1 MEGERRTVTMLFADI
16 QDSTATAE
24 QLDPE
29 DWAEIING
37 AFERL
42 IAPIY
47 RYEGTLAQLRGDAV
61 LAFFGAPIAHEDDP
75 VRALRAGL
83 EIVAAMAEYGDMVER
98 RWGVP
103 AHVRVGI
110 NTGLVVVGAMGSDL
124 RVEYSALGDAINVA
138 ARMEQTADPDT
149 VRVSERTLALTNGLF
164 EAEELGP
171 VVIKGK
177 SDPVPSYQVVRYV
190 GSRHHVDETP
200 IVGRKVEMAELDQL
214 RSRLMGGTGFIAS
227 VIGEAGVGKSRLLV
241 ELEQR
246 TNDAEAVSHR
256 FDESGS
262 LNWLAGSSRSYDS
275 GHPFSTIGEMFSR
288 WWFSDGSASVFE
300 MIQEAVVAEGVDDP
314 DMAAYLGYISGMS
327 LPDSVADFIGALE
340 TQVLNAKANEAAI
353 AYLRAV
359 ASRRPTFVVLEDLH
373 WSDDLSLALVE
384 NLMGLTETEPLGL
397 VIVMRPYREEPP
409 WRIHEVAER
418 DHHHRYLN
426 LSLAPLDL
434 AESTALLESLLADQD
449 LSPEARQGILARS
462 EGNPFY
468 IEQMV
473 RSLQELDADQ
483 LHEGV
488 VPSSLTGLL
497 TARLDRL
504 EEQTRYFVQMAS
516 VIGSEFDRATLAAL
530 VDTPSFDTEVT
541 DLLRRGI
548 LIETPGRPGSLSFR
562 HALIQEVAYET
573 ILRRT
578 RRELHR
584 RVADYLVASGG
595 ESQEIARHLVT
606 SGDLNEAYPFLI
618 DAGVRATRSM
628 ALADAIDLLTTAVA
642 NTPDDA
648 VPELIM
654 QAHDT
659 LGEAYSLIPDLSQ
672 AAASYQRMFEF
683 GESNERPQAQ
693 VTALN
698 RLAYATASLGA
709 DLDGAA
715 AYLTDAR
722 RIAEESHDE
731 IGLAEYHMNACFVAS
746 MAGDVSVALAH
757 DEETVRLGKK
767 SGVESIRLMG
777 MVRRA
782 ANYISLLD
790 FEHGLPAIDDTLKE
804 ATESGLEEARA
815 TVELMGLATAKLLL
829 GEIHEALD
837 TAERSQVTLE
847 RYGSFYLALCS
858 RTLAECHYELGN
870 VEDSLARYVDVKR
883 VAASLSQPFTAA
895 TGSSGMALVYAT
907 AGISDEIPALRS
919 EVEESLSGQLGE
931 FLASTALA
939 DLGFTSLLLGE
950 TRGAETDFTRGLSVS
965 STTQFIERP
974 GLLVGRALARLGIGD
989 VDGAED
995 DLVNATAIV
1004 EEKRL
1009 GLYASR
1015 VGLARGRILASKGD
1029 LAGAG
1034 DALAEAQ
1041 EHAMT
1046 VGQRL
1051 TLVQVLGERARLVVA
1066 GGDQKEAESHVEAAR
1081 GVVEA
1086 IADGIA
1092 DEVLRNSFRDK
1103 WLGEIAQLRSQPV
1116 TLEAESNGN

>member
-138 ARMEQTADPDT
+138 ARMEQTADSDT

-171 VVIKGK
+171 VVVKGK
-177 SDPVPSYQVVRYV
+177 SDPVPSYRVVRYV
-190 GSRHHVDETP
+190 GARRHVDETP

-214 RSRLMGGTGFIAS
+214 RSRLMGGTGFITS

-262 LNWLAGSSRSYDS
+262 LNWLAGWSRSYDS

-288 WWFSDGSASVFE
+288 WWFSDGSAPAFE
-300 MIQEAVVAEGVDDP
+300 RVQEAVEAEGVDDP
-314 DMAAYLGYISGMS
+314 DMAAYLAYISETP
-327 LPDSVADFIGALE
+327 LPDSIAGFIGALE
-340 TQVLNAKANEAAI
+340 TQVLNTKVNEAAI
-353 AYLRAV
+353 AYLTAV
-359 ASRRPTFVVLEDLH
+359 STRRPTFVVLEDLH
-373 WSDDLSLALVE
+373 WSDDPSLALVE
-384 NLMGLTETEPLGL
+384 NIMGLTETHSLGL
-397 VIVMRPYREEPP
+397 VVAMRPYREEPP

-418 DHHHRYLN
+418 DHHHRYVN
-426 LSLAPLDL
+426 LMLDPLDL
-434 AESTALLESLLADQD
+434 AESTALLETLLANQN

-462 EGNPFY
+462 EGNPLY
-468 IEQMV
+468 IEQFV
-473 RSLQELDADQ
+473 RSLQELDTGQ
-483 LHEGV
+483 LQEGG

-504 EEQTRYFVQMAS
+504 DEQTRYLVQMAS
-516 VIGSEFDRATLAAL
+516 VIGSVIDRATLSAL
-530 VDTPSFDTEVT
+530 VDMPRIDNEVT

-548 LIETPGRPGSLSFR
+548 LIETPGIRGSLGFR
-562 HALIQEVAYET
+562 HALIQEAAYET

-578 RRELHR
+578 RRELHH
-584 RVADYLVASGG
+584 RVADHLIANDG
-595 ESQEIARHLVT
+595 EVQDIARHLVA
-606 SGDLNEAYPFLI
+606 SGHLDEAYPFLI

-746 MAGDVSVALAH
+746 MAGDVSTALAH
-757 DEETVRLGKK
+757 DEETVRLGEET
-767 SGVESIRLMG
+767 GVESIRLMG

-782 ANYISLLD
+782 ACYISLLD
-790 FEHGLPAIDDTLKE
+790 FERGLPAIDDTLKGAKE
-804 ATESGLEEARA
+804 AGLDEARA

-837 TAERSQVTLE
+837 TAERSRETLE
-847 RYGSFYLALCS
+847 RYGSFYLAACS
-858 RTLAECHYELGN
+858 QLIAQCHYELGN
-870 VEDSLARYVDVKR
+870 VEDSLSRYVDVR
-883 VAASLSQPFTAA
+883 RIAVSRGQPFTAV

-907 AGISDEIPALRS
+907 TGITDEISDFRS
-919 EVEESLSGQLGE
+919 EVEEGLRGKLGE
-931 FLASTALA
+931 SLASTGLA
-939 DLGFTSLLLGE
+939 DLGFTNLLLGNPE
-950 TRGAETDFTRGLSVS
+950 EAEADFTRGLGVS
-965 STTQFIERP
+965 STTQFVERP
-974 GLLVGRALARLGIGD
+974 RLLIGRAQARVALDNLA
-989 VDGAED
+989 GADD
-995 DLVNATAIV
+995 DLAEAHSIT

-1009 GLYASR
+1009 KLYAAQ
-1015 VGLARGRILASKGD
+1015 VGLARGRILASKGEFD
-1029 LAGAG
+1029 EAD

-1051 TLVQVLGERARLVVA
+1051 TLVQILGERARLAVV
-1066 GGDQKEAESHVEAAR
+1066 GGDQEEAESHVEAAR

-1103 WLGEIAQLRSQPV
+1103 WLGEIAQAALP
-1116 TLEAESNGN
+1116 THHN